1 MRAET
6 WRRLAEL
13 AAISGPHEAGEP
25 FHLSNRPLDANFDR
39 GLGDRAA
46 AIYVRL
52 VAQARTQLN

>member
-25 FHLSNRPLDANFDR
+25 FQLSNRPLDANFDR